1 MEEKFNDLITDIVLF
16 DDELAKLA
24 EEENDWSNAETDGVG
39 DINE

>member
-1 MEEKFNDLITDIVLF
+1 MVENFEIATDIVLF